1 MADERNYIGI
11 AFGADVSDLKSGL
24 ELANKQ
30 ISNATKS
37 FEKNTVGMKNWQKS
51 IEGVEAKVN
60 QLSDILV
67 SQNQKLAGLK
77 AEYKKVADEQGASS
91 EAALKLQQQIKR
103 QQAIVNQTQKEFL
116 NYSDTLDKAKKG
128 QIDLENV
135 SLKAGKA
142 VKDFGEKE
150 EEAATAAN
158 KLRQVVKNQEKTLED
173 LEEQYLN
180 TSLEQGKGSKAARAL
195 KKEID
200 KLNDE
205 LNENKSKLGEV
216 DDATAEAGDGFT
228 VLKGSIAT
236 FVGNGLTALV
246 NWGSNA
252 MQTILGLSEST
263 RDYRRTLATLDT
275 ASNDAGV
282 NADKMR
288 DKFTDLMGVFNDED
302 SVTEGLN
309 NLLAA
314 GFDEKNI
321 DAITEQ
327 LEGAALKFKDTL
339 KFEGVSDG
347 LQETLATG
355 KAIGPF
361 AELLERSG
369 VNLETFDEGLGKAT
383 TSAEKQNYILQEL
396 SKLGLADVSKN
407 FREQNAEMIEAEK
420 ANVDYQNSVAG
431 LGEKVE
437 PITTKIREGFTKILD
452 KVLELASGADLEG
465 FGEKIE
471 TAFDGFINDV
481 IPKIVDG
488 LQWIIDNKDILIAGI
503 AGIGV
508 AMATMNVANMI
519 MGVVKAFQK
528 FKKAQEGATIAQW
541 LLNVAMNA
549 NPVGLIV
556 AAIAGLVAAFVILWN
571 KSDAFRNFFIGM
583 WDGIKN
589 AVGVVVD
596 WIKENWQSLLL
607 FLVNPVAGVF
617 KYLYDNFD
625 GFRKFVDGVVKS
637 VKEFFSEMWSKLK
650 SGAVDAWNGIKSVFS
665 KVGSFFSTTFS
676 NAWQKVKDI
685 FSTGG
690 KIFDGIKDGIV
701 TAFKDIVNRLI
712 RGINKVVS
720 VPFNAL
726 NKVLDKIREVEIAG
740 FSPFKGLI
748 SEISVPEIP
757 ELEYGGVLKKGQI
770 GLLEGKGAEAVVPL
784 EKNLGWIKKI
794 AEELSRSLDISG
806 IKGNAAA
813 LAYGGASGGT
823 TSNINRNTVINA
835 GMTVNY
841 NGNLSRKE
849 LKRIQNDN
857 YTAIL
862 TKLKKEGEL

>member
-1 MADERNYIGI
+1 MEDERNYIGI

-24 ELANKQ
+24 ALAEKQ

-37 FEKNTVGMKNWQKS
+37 FEKSTVGMKDWQKS
-51 IEGVEAKVN
+51 VEGVEAKVN
-60 QLSDILV
+60 QLSAILV
-67 SQNQKLAGLK
+67 SQNRKLAGLR

-103 QQAIVNQTQKEFL
+103 QQSIVNQTQKEFL

-128 QIDLENV
+128 QIDLEKV
-135 SLKAGKA
+135 SLKMGKA
-142 VKDFGEKE
+142 VKQAGDDVEK
-150 EEAATAAN
+150 AGDQA
-158 KLRQVVKNQEKTLED
+158 KD
-173 LEEQYLN
+173 
-180 TSLEQGKGSKAARAL
+180 
-195 KKEID
+195 
-200 KLNDE
+200 
-205 LNENKSKLGEV
+205 
-216 DDATAEAGDGFT
+216 AGDGFT
-228 VLKGSIAT
+228 IAKGAIAT
-236 FVGNGLTALV
+236 FIGNGLTKLV
-246 NWGSNA
+246 DWGKQAIS
-252 MQTILGLSEST
+252 TLYGLADST
-263 RDYRRTLATLDT
+263 REYRRTLATLDT
-275 ASNDAGV
+275 AAEDAGV

-309 NLLAA
+309 NLMAA

-321 DAITEQ
+321 DAITAQ

-383 TSAEKQNYILQEL
+383 TSAEKQNYVLQEL

-407 FREQNAEMIEAEK
+407 FREQNADMIAAEK
-420 ANVDYQNSVAG
+420 ANVAYQNSVAA

-452 KVLELASGADLEG
+452 KVLELISGADLEA
-465 FGEKIE
+465 FGEKIDS
-471 TAFDGFINDV
+471 AFDGFIND
-481 IPKIVDG
+481 ILPKIVDG
-488 LQWIIDNKDILIAGI
+488 LQWILDNKDILIAGI
-503 AGIGV
+503 AGIGT
-508 AMATMNVANMI
+508 AMLTMNVANMI
-519 MGVVKAFQK
+519 MGVVKAFK
-528 FKKAQEGATIAQW
+528 AFKAAQEGATIAQW

-549 NPVGLIV
+549 NPIGLVISL
-556 AAIAGLVAAFVILWN
+556 IAGLVTAFILLWN
-571 KSDAFRNFFIGM
+571 KSDKFREFWIGL
-583 WDGIKN
+583 WDKI
-589 AVGVVVD
+589 
-596 WIKENWQSLLL
+596 
-607 FLVNPVAGVF
+607 
-617 KYLYDNFD
+617 
-625 GFRKFVDGVVKS
+625 KS
-637 VKEFFSEMWSKLK
+637 VAS
-650 SGAVDAWNGIKSVFS
+650 DAWKGLTDGAKKAWDGIKSVFS
-665 KVGSFFSTTFS
+665 KVGSFFSKTFS

-701 TAFKDIVNRLI
+701 SAFKDIVNRLI
-712 RGINKVVS
+712 RGINKIVS

-726 NKVLDKIREVEIAG
+726 NKVLDKIRDVEIAG

-757 ELEYGGVLKKGQI
+757 ELFRGGVLKKGQI

-794 AEELSRSLDISG
+794 AAELSRSLDVSS
-806 IKGNAAA
+806 IKGSAAA
-813 LAYGGASGGT
+813 LAYGGASGGGAT
-823 TSNINRNTVINA
+823 PSMSRSTVINA
-835 GMTVNY
+835 GMTVHY

-849 LKRIQNDN
+849 LKRLENDN
-857 YTAIL
+857 YTAIR
-862 TKLKKEGEL
+862 TRLKKEGAI

>member
-24 ELANKQ
+24 ALAEKQ

-37 FEKNTVGMKNWQKS
+37 FEKSTVGMKDWQKS

-60 QLSDILV
+60 QLSAILV
-67 SQNQKLAGLK
+67 SQNRKLAGLR

-128 QIDLENV
+128 QIDLEKT

-142 VKDFGEKE
+142 VKQVGD
-150 EEAATAAN
+150 EA
-158 KLRQVVKNQEKTLED
+158 ED
-173 LEEQYLN
+173 
-180 TSLEQGKGSKAARAL
+180 
-195 KKEID
+195 
-200 KLNDE
+200 
-205 LNENKSKLGEV
+205 
-216 DDATAEAGDGFT
+216 AGDGFT
-228 VLKGSIAT
+228 IAGGAIAN
-236 FVGNGLTALV
+236 FVGNGLTKLV
-246 NWGSNA
+246 SMAGNA
-252 MQTILGLSEST
+252 IRTLAGLADST
-263 RDYRRTLATLDT
+263 REYRRTLATLDT
-275 ASNDAGV
+275 AANDAEV

-288 DKFTDLMGVFNDED
+288 EKFTDLMGVFNDED

-327 LEGAALKFKDTL
+327 LEGAALRFKDTL
-339 KFEGVSDG
+339 KFEGISDG

-369 VNLETFDEGLGKAT
+369 VNLDTFDEGLGKAT
-383 TSAEKQNYILQEL
+383 TSAEKQNYVLQEL

-420 ANVDYQNSVAG
+420 ANVDYQNSVAA

-452 KVLELASGADLEG
+452 KVFELASGADLEG

-488 LQWIIDNKDILIAGI
+488 LQWVLDNKDILIAGI
-503 AGIGV
+503 AGIGT
-508 AMATMNVANMI
+508 AMLTMNVANMI
-519 MGVVKAFQK
+519 MGVVKAFK
-528 FKKAQEGATIAQW
+528 AFKAAQEGATVAQW
-541 LLNVAMNA
+541 LLNLAMNA
-549 NPVGLIV
+549 NPIGIIIAL
-556 AAIAGLVAAFVILWN
+556 IAGLVAAFVILWN
-571 KSDAFRNFFIGM
+571 KSDKFREFWIGL
-583 WDGIKN
+583 WDKI
-589 AVGVVVD
+589 
-596 WIKENWQSLLL
+596 
-607 FLVNPVAGVF
+607 
-617 KYLYDNFD
+617 
-625 GFRKFVDGVVKS
+625 KS
-637 VKEFFSEMWSKLK
+637 VASSAWEGLTNGAKKAWS
-650 SGAVDAWNGIKSVFS
+650 GIKSIFS
-665 KVGSFFSTTFS
+665 KVGSFFSETFS
-676 NAWQKVKDI
+676 KAWQKVKDI

-794 AEELSRSLDISG
+794 AAELSRSLNISG
-806 IKGNAAA
+806 IKGGAAA

-823 TSNINRNTVINA
+823 TSSINRSTVINA

-841 NGNLSRKE
+841 NGNLSRKQ
-849 LKRIQNDN
+849 LKRLQNDN
-857 YTAIL
+857 YTAVL
-862 TKLKKEGEL
+862 TRLKKEGEI